1 MHAQNIVPISA
12 REGEGLITISESMT
26 WYDGPTFLEA
36 IDSIE
41 QKEPLTGGPLRLP
54 IQDVYKFDERRILVG
69 RIETGSL
76 SIGDTLLFSPS
87 NKTANVSSFETWN
100 ETITPETLSAGRSV
114 AFTLDE
120 QIFVERG
127 HIASDPKS
135 PPFETNIF
143 KARLFWLAEKPLFR
157 SCRMTLKL
165 TTAEY
170 SVEIQSIERCINT
183 QTLESVAANEI
194 GRYEIGDVII
204 RSKETIV
211 LDPYNINTKTGRF
224 VLVDQYETVGGGIIS
239 MEGYPNQRGRHNVVS
254 RNIEAVA
261 SKIDQK
267 TRASVNGHKGG
278 IIWLTGLSGA
288 GKSTIAIEAE
298 RQLFQKGYQIYVLDG
313 DNIRFGL
320 SADLGFT
327 PADRTENI
335 RRIGEVAKLFADA
348 GVVVIT
354 AFISPYRDD
363 RNRVRTIAPDQF
375 HEVFIKADL
384 STCETRDPKGLYA
397 KARNGEIED
406 FTGVSAPYEEP
417 TDANLIIDTGAQHID
432 QSVSKLLDYVSL
444 NFKS

>member
-1 MHAQNIVPISA
+1 MLIENDDKNPVQLIISGHVDHGKSTLVGRLLHDSGLLTDGKMETVKAMSKRRGMPLEYAFLLDSLQAERDQGITIDVTKILFKSAKRTYVIIDAPGHKEFLKNMITGAAQADGGVIVIDAAEGLQEQSRRHCYLLKLLGFSFVTVSYDDNIFEQITTKLTDYLNRIGMHAQNIVPISA
-12 REGEGLITISESMT
+12 REGEGLITSSELMA
-26 WYDGPTFLEA
+26 WYNGPTFLEA

-54 IQDVYKFDERRILVG
+54 IQDIYKFDERRILVG

-100 ETITPETLSAGRSV
+100 ETITPEALSAGRSV

-143 KARLFWLAEKPLFR
+143 KARLFWLAEKPLVK

-170 SVEIQSIERCINT
+170 SVEIQSIERFINT
-183 QTLESVAANEI
+183 QTLESVTTNEI
-194 GRYEIGDVII
+194 GRNEIGDVII

-211 LDPYNINTKTGRF
+211 LDPYNVNTKTGRF

-254 RNIEAVA
+254 TNIEAVA

-267 TRASVNGHKGG
+267 TRASVN
-278 IIWLTGLSGA
+278 
-288 GKSTIAIEAE
+288 
-298 RQLFQKGYQIYVLDG
+298 
-313 DNIRFGL
+313 
-320 SADLGFT
+320 
-327 PADRTENI
+327 
-335 RRIGEVAKLFADA
+335 
-348 GVVVIT
+348 
-354 AFISPYRDD
+354 
-363 RNRVRTIAPDQF
+363 
-375 HEVFIKADL
+375 
-384 STCETRDPKGLYA
+384 
-397 KARNGEIED
+397 
-406 FTGVSAPYEEP
+406 
-417 TDANLIIDTGAQHID
+417 
-432 QSVSKLLDYVSL
+432 
-444 NFKS
+444 

>member
-1 MHAQNIVPISA
+1 
-12 REGEGLITISESMT
+12 
-26 WYDGPTFLEA
+26 
-36 IDSIE
+36 
-41 QKEPLTGGPLRLP
+41 
-54 IQDVYKFDERRILVG
+54 
-69 RIETGSL
+69 
-76 SIGDTLLFSPS
+76 
-87 NKTANVSSFETWN
+87 
-100 ETITPETLSAGRSV
+100 
-114 AFTLDE
+114 
-120 QIFVERG
+120 
-127 HIASDPKS
+127 
-135 PPFETNIF
+135 
-143 KARLFWLAEKPLFR
+143 
-157 SCRMTLKL
+157 MTLKL

-170 SVEIQSIERCINT
+170 SVEIQSIERFINT
-183 QTLESVAANEI
+183 QTLESVTANEI
-194 GRYEIGDVII
+194 GRNEIGDVII

-211 LDPYNINTKTGRF
+211 LDPYNVNTKTGRF

-254 RNIEAVA
+254 TNIEAVA
-261 SKIDQK
+261 STINQK
-267 TRASVNGHKGG
+267 TRASVNGHTGG

-288 GKSTIAIEAE
+288 GKSTIAMEAE

-354 AFISPYRDD
+354 AFISAYRDD

-417 TDANLIIDTGAQHID
+417 TDANLIIDTGAQNID

>member
-1 MHAQNIVPISA
+1 
-12 REGEGLITISESMT
+12 
-26 WYDGPTFLEA
+26 
-36 IDSIE
+36 
-41 QKEPLTGGPLRLP
+41 
-54 IQDVYKFDERRILVG
+54 
-69 RIETGSL
+69 
-76 SIGDTLLFSPS
+76 
-87 NKTANVSSFETWN
+87 
-100 ETITPETLSAGRSV
+100 
-114 AFTLDE
+114 
-120 QIFVERG
+120 
-127 HIASDPKS
+127 
-135 PPFETNIF
+135 
-143 KARLFWLAEKPLFR
+143 
-157 SCRMTLKL
+157 MTLKL

-183 QTLESVAANEI
+183 QTLESVTANEI
-194 GRYEIGDVII
+194 GRNEIGDVII

-211 LDPYNINTKTGRF
+211 LDPYNVNTKTGRF

-254 RNIEAVA
+254 TNIEAVA
-261 SKIDQK
+261 STINQK
-267 TRASVNGHKGG
+267 TRASVNGHTGG

-363 RNRVRTIAPDQF
+363 RNRVRAIAPDQF

-397 KARNGEIED
+397 RARNGEIED

-417 TDANLIIDTGAQHID
+417 TDANLIIDTGAQNID

>member
-1 MHAQNIVPISA
+1 
-12 REGEGLITISESMT
+12 
-26 WYDGPTFLEA
+26 
-36 IDSIE
+36 
-41 QKEPLTGGPLRLP
+41 
-54 IQDVYKFDERRILVG
+54 
-69 RIETGSL
+69 
-76 SIGDTLLFSPS
+76 
-87 NKTANVSSFETWN
+87 
-100 ETITPETLSAGRSV
+100 
-114 AFTLDE
+114 
-120 QIFVERG
+120 
-127 HIASDPKS
+127 
-135 PPFETNIF
+135 
-143 KARLFWLAEKPLFR
+143 
-157 SCRMTLKL
+157 MTLKL

-183 QTLESVAANEI
+183 QTLESVAANAI

-254 RNIEAVA
+254 TNIEAVA

-417 TDANLIIDTGAQHID
+417 NDANLIIDTGAQNID

>member
-1 MHAQNIVPISA
+1 
-12 REGEGLITISESMT
+12 
-26 WYDGPTFLEA
+26 
-36 IDSIE
+36 
-41 QKEPLTGGPLRLP
+41 
-54 IQDVYKFDERRILVG
+54 
-69 RIETGSL
+69 
-76 SIGDTLLFSPS
+76 
-87 NKTANVSSFETWN
+87 
-100 ETITPETLSAGRSV
+100 
-114 AFTLDE
+114 
-120 QIFVERG
+120 
-127 HIASDPKS
+127 
-135 PPFETNIF
+135 
-143 KARLFWLAEKPLFR
+143 
-157 SCRMTLKL
+157 MTLKL

-183 QTLESVAANEI
+183 QTLESVTANEI
-194 GRYEIGDVII
+194 GRNEIGDVII

-254 RNIEAVA
+254 TNIEAVA
-261 SKIDQK
+261 STINQK
-267 TRASVNGHKGG
+267 TRASVNGHTGG

-288 GKSTIAIEAE
+288 GKSTIAMEAE
-298 RQLFQKGYQIYVLDG
+298 RQLFQKGYLIYVLDG

-363 RNRVRTIAPDQF
+363 RNRVRPIAPDQF
-375 HEVFIKADL
+375 HEVFIKAAL

-417 TDANLIIDTGAQHID
+417 TDANLIIDTGAQNID